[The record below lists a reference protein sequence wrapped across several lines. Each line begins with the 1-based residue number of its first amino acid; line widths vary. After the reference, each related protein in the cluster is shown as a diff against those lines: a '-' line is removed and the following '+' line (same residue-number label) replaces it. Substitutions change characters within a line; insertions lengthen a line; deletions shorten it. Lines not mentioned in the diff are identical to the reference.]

1 MLISSIFSVDIFWGK
16 RKRGKLAV
24 SFPLAYMTFFIMLT
38 LVLLVAFFF
47 LLRSREHYFFRKSK
61 VNNRIARMS
70 KDMARKSITLKKGKR
85 EKIDPFLL
93 TAT

>member
-1 MLISSIFSVDIFWGK
+1 MLISPIFCVDVSGEKGSV
-16 RKRGKLAV
+16 GKLA
-24 SFPLAYMTFFIMLT
+24 FPFHLAYLTFFIMLT
-38 LVLLVAFFF
+38 LILVVAFFF

-70 KDMARKSITLKKGKR
+70 KDMARKTITLKKGKR
-85 EKIDPFLL
+85 ERINFLL